1 MESENKKIEQPKST
15 EQLLEEN
22 IKMLQE
28 KIVKLTNEAQ
38 QSIGAMSFAQY
49 MLSEMKKIDKKDEYT
64 KGNE

>member
-1 MESENKKIEQPKST
+1 MESENKKIEQPKSI

-22 IKMLQE
+22 VKMLQE
-28 KIVKLTNEAQ
+28 KIVKLTNETQ